1 MVSVTI
7 GRGMVYAVAL
17 MALGACATHSER
29 LTQVGVEAVA
39 TLRSLPA
46 NARPRVVVADILDQT
61 ENGLTTGLKTSPASR
76 RRGTP
81 ARTEPPNREEWL
93 LGLHDVLVT
102 GMVNAGAFSVL
113 ERKDLPALDRERA
126 FAAAAGDQVL
136 SAAALEGADIL
147 LLPSITSFEPA
158 GGGALPLPIPV
169 SDDGDFVILWLR
181 GGTAEITMDMRLVDV
196 ASGRVLRATAV
207 RGKARSYRADLDAFV
222 LFGDGYVT
230 LPGVLG
236 FYNNTALHAALVK
249 MVNAAVSDLAR
260 GVVAGVDDIPDA
272 RTRAL
277 FRGAAAAQAVLP
289 TDDEPSLTP

>member
-1 MVSVTI
+1 P
-7 GRGMVYAVAL
+7 
-17 MALGACATHSER
+17 
-29 LTQVGVEAVA
+29 
-39 TLRSLPA
+39 LPA

-81 ARTEPPNREEWL
+81 ARTEPPDREEWL

-169 SDDGDFVILWLR
+169 SDDGDFIILWLR

-289 TDDEPSLTP
+289 TDDEPGLTP